1 MTLQGT
7 PREKLIELSHNFD
20 NVQWRGDDSFIC
32 NCTSHDDKKA
42 SLEISLGNKDNII
55 FHCFAGCST
64 EKILASKGLTFR
76 DISSEKERTNVTKK
90 HTWGKQIACYD
101 YINTTG
107 QVKLRKY
114 KYVDE
119 KGSKNFP
126 WQRYENGNW
135 QWGLNGLTA
144 NIYGLNSIKDDDTIL
159 FTVEGEKDQQTIS
172 ELGFPCVTLP
182 NGGSQKSWDSAYDE
196 PFRDRFVY
204 ILGDNDE
211 TGRGYQEF
219 IATHV
224 HTIAKKVYI
233 LNLSQ
238 EWTDI
243 PSKADITDFL
253 QAYGKERTLQAIE
266 HLCTNSPEWTP
277 FDIQTAPQLAR
288 NAAEYTGNLEIQYL
302 YEPYFPYDQYT
313 DVFGKSGTGKTFF
326 VALVCAATTTGRFP
340 TETKEPGTVLYISG
354 EESFEEVADRISR
367 AGGDLSRVNII
378 DRCNSVGLNFDTSF
392 DTFAEIVKKY
402 TPNLLVCD
410 PWQCFCGERIDL
422 NRQNQTRPLLQKVS
436 LLAKETHCA
445 IVFIAHMNKSQFLA
459 DANDGLSG
467 SGEIINA
474 ARSAIR
480 IIEDETDQDC
490 RIAVHTKATH
500 AKRGQSLKYRFLGN
514 RIVWDGFSEITKET
528 LEQASRN
535 RKTPLEALQNSYDQ
549 DSSTRKLI
557 TALMEESQGTEI
569 CGKRLTYD
577 DFKLKYGDSI
587 FNGQQPKRAIDSV
600 ISSLAER
607 EITVKTGIQVR
618 RNNKNFNG
626 FFIQRV
632 PNISTE

>member
-1 MTLQGT
+1 MCVC
-7 PREKLIELSHNFD
+7 PCHN
-20 NVQWRGDDSFIC
+20 
-32 NCTSHDDKKA
+32 DKKA
-42 SLEISLGNKDNII
+42 SLTVSIGDNGGIV
-55 FHCFAGCST
+55 FFCHAGCRT
-64 EKILASKGLTFR
+64 EDILSVIGLTFA
-76 DISSEKERTNVTKK
+76 DISPEREQSNVTREKFDFQNVVAAYEYK
-90 HTWGKQIACYD
+90 NSTC
-101 YINTTG
+101 
-107 QVKLRKY
+107 KLR
-114 KYVDE
+114 DRN
-119 KGSKNFP
+119 KNFL
-126 WQRYENGNW
+126 WQHKEPDGTWKPGRGKAPHVLYQAGTD
-135 QWGLNGLTA
+135 QQTTF
-144 NIYGLNSIKDDDTIL
+144 IC
-159 FTVEGEKDQQTIS
+159 EGEKDVNNVSQLGLYAVSS
-172 ELGFPCVTLP
+172 ENGAGTGGKKWYTEYTEELTGKNCVLLP
-182 NGGSQKSWDSAYDE
+182 
-196 PFRDRFVY
+196 
-204 ILGDNDE
+204 DNDDV
-211 TGRGYQEF
+211 GREF
-219 IATHV
+219 MQYVAAQ
-224 HTIAKKVYI
+224 IAKKAHSVKV
-233 LNLSQ
+233 LNLLDIWQ
-238 EWTDI
+238 ELPEKGDI
-243 PSKADITDFL
+243 SDIIAHFGEEKT
-253 QAYGKERTLQAIE
+253 KELLSDMVERA
-266 HLCTNSPEWTP
+266 SEWTP

-354 EESFEEVADRISR
+354 EESFEEIADRISR

-626 FFIQRV
+626 FYIQRV

>member
-1 MTLQGT
+1 M
-7 PREKLIELSHNFD
+7 FD
-20 NVQWRGDDSFIC
+20 NVQWRGNDSFIC
-32 NCTSHDDKKA
+32 NCSVHNDKKA
-42 SLEISLGNKDNII
+42 SLVISKGDNGGII
-55 FHCFAGCST
+55 FHCFADCPT
-64 EKILASKGLTFR
+64 EKILASKGLTFA
-76 DISSEKERTNVTKK
+76 DISPEREQSNVTKEK
-90 HTWGKQIACYD
+90 FDFQNVIAAYE
-101 YINTTG
+101 YRNNTC
-107 QVKLRKY
+107 KLR
-114 KYVDE
+114 DRN
-119 KGSKNFP
+119 KNFL
-126 WQRYENGNW
+126 WQHKEPDGTWKPGRGKAPHVLYQAGTD
-135 QWGLNGLTA
+135 QQTTF
-144 NIYGLNSIKDDDTIL
+144 IC
-159 FTVEGEKDQQTIS
+159 EGEKDADNVSQLGLYAVSS
-172 ELGFPCVTLP
+172 ENGAGTGGKKWYAEYTEELTGKSCVLLP
-182 NGGSQKSWDSAYDE
+182 
-196 PFRDRFVY
+196 
-204 ILGDNDE
+204 DNDDV
-211 TGRGYQEF
+211 GREF
-219 IATHV
+219 MQYVAAQ
-224 HTIAKKVYI
+224 IAKKAHSVKV
-233 LNLSQ
+233 LNLLDIWQ
-238 EWTDI
+238 ELPEKGDI
-243 PSKADITDFL
+243 SDIIAHFGAEKT
-253 QAYGKERTLQAIE
+253 KELLSDMVERA
-266 HLCTNSPEWTP
+266 SEWTP

-354 EESFEEVADRISR
+354 EESFEEIADRISR

-626 FFIQRV
+626 FYIQRV